1 VAAQK
6 VWDARAG
13 VWQPINLLVLEKVF
27 EWQPRRYGM
36 QGLGQKYDC
45 ASTLVSSRG
54 KLATIYEASVE
65 AAN

>member
-1 VAAQK
+1 MWRRWK
-6 VWDARAG
+6 LCWCFLRDDDD
-13 VWQPINLLVLEKVF
+13 PILFK
-27 EWQPRRYGM
+27 
-36 QGLGQKYDC
+36 GQKYDC

>member
-1 VAAQK
+1 MWRRWK
-6 VWDARAG
+6 LCWCFLRDDDED
-13 VWQPINLLVLEKVF
+13 PILFK
-27 EWQPRRYGM
+27 
-36 QGLGQKYDC
+36 GQKYDC